1 MPKAAVR
8 APTLGT
14 LIDQASEIREQK
26 RELERQIK
34 QKNEALDELEQQII
48 EALDKQGVTS
58 STGRRATGSIT
69 ESVVPNVKDWDAFY
83 AYIFKNKY
91 GHLLD
96 RRPSV
101 TGCRELFETKGKI
114 PGVEPFTKR
123 KLSLT
128 NIGS

>member
-1 MPKAAVR
+1 MPKLKERPV
-8 APTLGT
+8 TLGS
-14 LIDQASEIREQK
+14 LIDQMSAK
-26 RELERQIK
+26 RDEKRAMEAKVKEVNAELET
-34 QKNEALDELEQQII
+34 LETQII
-48 EALDKQGVTS
+48 EHLDKQGVTS
-58 STGRRATGSIT
+58 STGSLATGSIS
-69 ESVVPNVKDWDAFY
+69 EHVVPQVEDWDLFY

-114 PGVEPFTKR
+114 PGVLPFVKR

-128 NIGS
+128 NIRK

>member
-1 MPKAAVR
+1 MARVV
-8 APTLGT
+8 TLGS
-14 LIDQASEIREQK
+14 LIDQASSLRERK
-26 RELERQIK
+26 RALEEQAKVVGAELQELEAK
-34 QKNEALDELEQQII
+34 II
-48 EALDKQGVTS
+48 EALDKEGVTS
-58 STGRRATGSIT
+58 STGRLATGSVT
-69 ESVVPNVKDWDAFY
+69 ESVVPQVEDWDLFY

-114 PGVEPFTKR
+114 PGVLPYVKR

-128 NIGS
+128 NIGK